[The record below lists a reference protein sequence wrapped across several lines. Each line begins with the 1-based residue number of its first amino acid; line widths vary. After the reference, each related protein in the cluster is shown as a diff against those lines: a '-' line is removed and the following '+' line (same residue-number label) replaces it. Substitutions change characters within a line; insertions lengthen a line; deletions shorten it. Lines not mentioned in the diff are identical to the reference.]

1 MKGRTLAISVALLA
15 GVVAADLAVSHRT
28 STALA
33 RKRSGADCLGPDSIV
48 QLTPGQIGALPLDLS
63 LAELRRRCANIG
75 WTTTNGDESLDT
87 AVLLTRPGLR
97 VVGVVAT
104 LASEEGDRRPLQIDT
119 GARVGLWKVSG
130 TRAVLPE
137 SVPIT
142 ATWGDLRRVYGKLGA
157 FALNG
162 TVFVNICRHPGMGVE
177 MDLSRADAPINPVNG
192 EPQDPATVDSAMAGT
207 PIAVVELAREL
218 PRLHPSC

>member
-1 MKGRTLAISVALLA
+1 MRGRTLAISVALLA
-15 GVVAADLAVSHRT
+15 GVVAVDVVVSHRT
-28 STALA
+28 SMV
-33 RKRSGADCLGPDSIV
+33 RKQSAGDCLGPDSIV
-48 QLTPGQIGALPLDLS
+48 QLGPGEIGALPLDLS
-63 LAELRRRCANIG
+63 LAELRRRCANLG

-97 VVGVVAT
+97 VVGVIAT

-119 GARVGLWKVSG
+119 GVHVGLWKVSG

-137 SVPIT
+137 GVPIT
-142 ATWGDLRRVYGKLGA
+142 ATWGDLRRVYGPLGA

-162 TVFVNICRHPGMGVE
+162 IVFVNICRHPGVGVE
-177 MDLSRADAPINPVNG
+177 MDLTRPDAPINPVDG
-192 EPQDPATVDSAMAGT
+192 KPQDPATVDSAMAGT

-218 PRLHPSC
+218 SRPHASC